1 MSTRKS
7 LLRRTA
13 AAALTAA
20 LLAGVFPLAVQGA
33 EAAEPLSFQG
43 HTYQAFSGGL
53 TWTQARA
60 ACEAKGGHLAT
71 ITSQEE
77 LAAIE
82 GYLDGLG
89 GDLQRA
95 YWLGGTDQDQEG
107 RWTWITGEAWTIENW
122 SYGEPNDDFGSTE
135 DYLGMYTPAVAHGG
149 DPYCWNDF
157 TDDARATGVE
167 YMGYLCE
174 WEDDTPTLP
183 TGPVEPDRWSF
194 GNSGENFMEKEEFW
208 GFVNYVNKGYY
219 ITRAD
224 YDRLVSSSSLPA
236 VDKLRLDPEPWQ
248 YQGII
253 EEKESRYNIDGKS
266 QRFQAWG
273 GSCYGMSVWTC
284 LVGSG
289 ELSARDVAGS
299 STLASYASTLPV
311 QSAINFYMWQQK
323 LTVPTVAMEEFMQ
336 LPSQTAQLA
345 RLQQLADAADRDGPF
360 LLCYQWYRDFPADGS
375 APKEEDCCGHAVVGY
390 GSQWG
395 LYTDLVRSRLGERT
409 GDTLFT
415 HRIDLYD
422 CAAPDDPEGLY
433 DLYYSDD
440 GVWAIPGHGIIST
453 DHTAFDTPRNNGQL
467 VLATADPDVLN
478 AVDYTTGY
486 ATRPTVYDGILLGY
500 RLGDSLSLD
509 WTGGTDT
516 ITGFSSQS
524 GTIPVAVTA
533 NLTMAGDTVPTDA
546 TAFLPDAAYCT
557 VSSSTPLELQA
568 TAGQYLT
575 TVQTDTRGRV
585 TFTDDGGAALN
596 LAATGTYQLQ
606 LAANQGWGS
615 LTWDILEVAGDGAQ
629 VSLQPTSQGCLL
641 LGDDLTG
648 MTVLGSDGEE
658 QVRLTLSTAAEEV
671 LITDD
676 GKAGRLWVR
685 EDKDGDGRYETTVA
699 AAGQDAAFSDV
710 LPGDY
715 FYDAVAWAVAE
726 GITNGVSPTAFGP
739 QQTCTRGQT
748 VTFLWRAA
756 GSPAPKGTAP
766 GFSDVAPDSYCADA
780 VAWAMEQR
788 ITNGTGADTFSPNAT
803 VTRAQG
809 VTFLY
814 RAMGEPAAAGG
825 GTFSDVPG
833 QAYYHDAVAWAV
845 AEGITNGTSH
855 STFSPNAPCT
865 RGQIV
870 TFLYRTYHE

>member
-1 MSTRKS
+1 MLARKS
-7 LLRRTA
+7 IFYRTTVIALA
-13 AAALTAA
+13 AT
-20 LLAGVFPLAVQGA
+20 LLAGGLPLAVQ
-33 EAAEPLSFQG
+33 AAEEADVLSFQG

-53 TWTQARA
+53 TWHEAKA

-71 ITSQEE
+71 ITSQAE
-77 LAAIE
+77 LSAVE
-82 GYLDGLG
+82 DYLDSLDGS
-89 GDLQRA
+89 LQQA

-107 RWTWITGEAWTIENW
+107 QWTWITGESWTIENW
-122 SYGEPNDDFGSTE
+122 SYGEPNDDFGSEE
-135 DYLGMYTPAVAHGG
+135 DYLGMYTPAVPHGG

-440 GVWAIPGHGIIST
+440 GVWAIPGHEIIST
-453 DHTAFDTPRNNGQL
+453 DHTAFDSPRNNGQL
-467 VLATADPDVLN
+467 VLATADPDIIN
-478 AVDYTTGY
+478 AVDYTTGH
-486 ATRPTVYDGILLGY
+486 AIRPTAYDGILLGY
-500 RLGDSLSLD
+500 RLGDTFSLD
-509 WTGGTDT
+509 WLGGMDT

-533 NLTMAGDTVPTDA
+533 NLTMEGDTVPTDA
-546 TAFLPDAAYCT
+546 TAFLSDAAYCT
-557 VSSSTPLELQA
+557 VSSSKPLDFQV
-568 TAGQYLT
+568 TAGQHLT
-575 TVQTDTRGRV
+575 TVQTETRGRV
-585 TFTDDGGAALN
+585 TFADDGGIDLN
-596 LAATGTYQLQ
+596 LTGTGIYQIQ
-606 LAANQGWGS
+606 LAANQGWGNLS
-615 LTWDILEVAGDGAQ
+615 WDILEVVGDGTQ
-629 VSLQPTSQGCLL
+629 VSLQPTDQGCLL
-641 LGDDLTG
+641 MGDDLTG
-648 MTVLGSDGEE
+648 MTVLGSDGEN
-658 QVRLTLSTAAEEV
+658 QVRLNLSTVAEEV

-676 GKAGRLWVR
+676 GKADGLWVR
-685 EDKDGDGRYETTVA
+685 EDKDGDGRYETTIA
-699 AAGQDAAFSDV
+699 AVEQDGAFSDV

-726 GITNGVSPTAFGP
+726 GITNGVSSTAFGP
-739 QQTCTRGQT
+739 NQTCTRGQT
-748 VTFLWRAA
+748 ATFLWRAA

-766 GFSDVAPDSYCADA
+766 AFSDVSPDSYCADA
-780 VAWAMEQR
+780 VAWALEEN
-788 ITNGTGADTFSPNAT
+788 ITNGTGPDTFSPNAT
-803 VTRAQG
+803 VTRAQA

-814 RAMGEPAAAGG
+814 RAMGEPTVSGDGA
-825 GTFSDVPG
+825 FSDISA

-845 AEGITNGTSH
+845 AEGITNGTSS

-870 TFLYRTYHE
+870 TFLYRTYSK